1 MYNEK
6 NKKTKIKIYN
16 RKINTEFQDNKMPK
30 EGSEYICL
38 SVI

>member
-16 RKINTEFQDNKMPK
+16 RKSNTEFHDNKMPK